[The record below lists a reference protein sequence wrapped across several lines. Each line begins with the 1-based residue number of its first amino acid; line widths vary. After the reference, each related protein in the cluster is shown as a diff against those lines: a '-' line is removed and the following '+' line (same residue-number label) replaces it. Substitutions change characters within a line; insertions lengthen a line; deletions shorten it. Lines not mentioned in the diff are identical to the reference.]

1 MRQNLVKILLSSS
14 VVQKTTCSLQFTM
27 WSNQNPLQSQNSL
40 STVTYIWLRDYF
52 YLMRTS
58 RTSQLKKGMDNKEL
72 SLVIGAEKIVVALFF
87 FQVQFSDAGGCLV
100 AQAAISFFV
109 DLCLVFFFFLFTGK
123 VVHM

>member
-1 MRQNLVKILLSSS
+1 
-14 VVQKTTCSLQFTM
+14 
-27 WSNQNPLQSQNSL
+27 
-40 STVTYIWLRDYF
+40 
-52 YLMRTS
+52 MRTS